1 MSIKMVI
8 YRQQKFIKVYK
19 KWEKKWNVY
28 INQKNAWY
36 NLLIV
41 QKTIQIKKTKW
52 DPIILIKLN
61 LDFF

>member
-8 YRQQKFIKVYK
+8 YRQQKYIKVYK

-28 INQKNAWY
+28 IHQKNAWY

-41 QKTIQIKKTKW
+41 QKIIQIKKTKW
-52 DPIILIKLN
+52 DPIISIKLN